1 VPDSNFTN
9 AISDLVSRSTTLIAT
24 ASAKELYNITNC
36 IKMVK
41 QTDDSGVET
50 ALNTRINTLLGA
62 SPTLTDKE
70 FMSGAIA
77 NMLENSIVTGV
88 KLPTQSAN
96 NGKYLQTNSM
106 STSWTEITHTKV
118 DNLNLGSPSSGD
130 TIHYTS
136 GTTSLD
142 NTPLPNLSIRTFA
155 DTAALPSG
163 AAATNGEIVL
173 QTDISKFKIYD
184 GSAWRVIG

>member
-1 VPDSNFTN
+1 MPDSNFTN

-50 ALNTRINTLLGA
+50 ALNTRINPLLGA

-118 DNLNLGSPSSGD
+118 DNLNL
-130 TIHYTS
+130 
-136 GTTSLD
+136 
-142 NTPLPNLSIRTFA
+142 
-155 DTAALPSG
+155 
-163 AAATNGEIVL
+163 V
-173 QTDISKFKIYD
+173 
-184 GSAWRVIG
+184 